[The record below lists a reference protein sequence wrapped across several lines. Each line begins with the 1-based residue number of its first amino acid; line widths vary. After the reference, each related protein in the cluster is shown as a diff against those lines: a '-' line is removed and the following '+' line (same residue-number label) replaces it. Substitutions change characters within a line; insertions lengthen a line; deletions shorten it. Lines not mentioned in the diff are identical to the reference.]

1 MKRPTLFKPTQK
13 DLEKVANVIAE
24 SLSTQKVVVAGD
36 KKVRGKIE
44 QNLINN

>member
-13 DLEKVANVIAE
+13 DLERVANVISE
-24 SLSTQKVVVAGD
+24 SLSIQKVVVAGD

-44 QNLINN
+44 QKPYK